1 MGSMYLER
9 EDKIGETNEETNTA
23 GLGLGWDHFGNTAWV
38 GLVLDWFNSW
48 VGVAWTGT
56 GSGLI
61 LQLCWTGTWSGLV
74 LQLGG
79 PGWDKDLVWTGFTAC
94 ETKLPLCSTHTGP
107 SHCVA
112 RCSLMK
118 KEQGHGRKK
127 QKTG

>member
-56 GSGLI
+56 
-61 LQLCWTGTWSGLV
+61 WSGLV
-74 LQLGG
+74 LQPVRQSFLCAAHTLGLLTVW
-79 PGWDKDLVWTGFTAC
+79 PGAH
-94 ETKLPLCSTHTGP
+94 S
-107 SHCVA
+107 
-112 RCSLMK
+112 
-118 KEQGHGRKK
+118 
-127 QKTG
+127 